1 MRIAVDAMG
10 GDYAPGEVVRG
21 ALSAARNGS
30 AEVILVGHR
39 EAIEEEM
46 RKWKDHARNIT
57 IVHAPEVITMDDP
70 PATALRRKKGS
81 SIWVATELVKTGQ
94 AQALVSAGSTGAQM
108 AAALLTLGRIE
119 GILRPAIATVFPTVA
134 GGKLLLDVGAN
145 VDCRPQHLLQF
156 AQMGAV
162 YAERILGLSRPRVG
176 LLNIG
181 TERNKGNELTLAAYD
196 LLAGSGLNF
205 MGNVEPRDIPMG
217 VADVVVCDGFVG
229 NSLLKFGEGMAAAL
243 MTMLRQELAHRP
255 LARAGAAL
263 VFPALH
269 SLWKKL
275 DYAEYG
281 GAPLLGVRGVSVV
294 CHGSSRARA
303 IENAI
308 GVAKQCVTNRLVPE
322 LIRAL
327 TPASEGGPHCSP
339 PES

>member
-21 ALSAARNGS
+21 AILAAKSGE
-30 AEVILVGHR
+30 AEIILVGR
-39 EAIEEEM
+39 QDLLAAELE
-46 RKWKDHARNIT
+46 KLKDHARNIT
-57 IVHAPEVITMDDP
+57 IVHAPEVIAMDDP

-81 SIWVATELVKTGQ
+81 SIWVATELVRSGQ
-94 AQALVSAGSTGAQM
+94 AEALVSAGSTGAQM
-108 AAALLTLGRIE
+108 VAALLTLGRIE
-119 GILRPAIATVFPTVA
+119 GIMRPAIATVLPTVA
-134 GGKLLLDVGAN
+134 GGKLMLDVGAN

-162 YAERILGLSRPRVG
+162 YAERILGLPNPRVG

-181 TERNKGNELTLAAYD
+181 TERTKGNELTLAAYE
-196 LLAGSGLNF
+196 LLAGSNLNF
-205 MGNVEPRDIPMG
+205 IGNVEPRDIPMG

-229 NSLLKFGEGMAAAL
+229 NSLLKFGEGLATAL
-243 MTMLRQELAHRP
+243 LAMLRQELAHRP

-281 GAPLLGVRGVSVV
+281 GAPLLGVQGVSVV
-294 CHGSSRARA
+294 CHGSSKARA

-308 GVAKQCVTNRLVPE
+308 RVAKQCVSNNLVPE
-322 LIRAL
+322 LVRAL
-327 TPASEGGPHCSP
+327 TPASREGSSCLP